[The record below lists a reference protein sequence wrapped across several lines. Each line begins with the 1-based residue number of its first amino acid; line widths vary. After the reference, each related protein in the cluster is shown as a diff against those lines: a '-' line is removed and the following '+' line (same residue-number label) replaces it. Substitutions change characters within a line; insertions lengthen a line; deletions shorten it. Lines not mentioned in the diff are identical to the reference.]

1 MSRRDDESARRGKG
15 ATSYPPPA
23 PHRSK
28 TTPPPKRAPHERRS
42 RKPRLDES
50 ESGGI
55 VITPANLIPD
65 QINVIAPRADFP
77 GRALLWPP
85 PPPKNVA
92 SAATEGKYT
101 IALYVGRGMGP
112 VSVYVP
118 NVQGFLY
125 ADLAHGLLPAAGEE
139 GTIFDA
145 LEAAINAQV
154 EPPKPEG
161 TGNDDDPI

>member
-1 MSRRDDESARRGKG
+1 MLRSRDEESARRGKG
-15 ATSYPPPA
+15 AKSYPPPGA
-23 PHRSK
+23 HRPK
-28 TTPPPKRAPHERRS
+28 TTPPPKNAPHERGR
-42 RKPRLDES
+42 RKKNAGES
-50 ESGGI
+50 DAGI
-55 VITPANLIPD
+55 VITPANLIPE
-65 QINVIAPRADFP
+65 QINVIAPPAGYP

-85 PPPKNVA
+85 PPPTNVR
-92 SAATEGKYT
+92 SPATEGKYT
-101 IALYVGRGMGP
+101 VALYVGRGMGP

-125 ADLAHGLLPAAGEE
+125 ADLAHGLLPAPGEE

-161 TGNDDDPI
+161 TGNDDATI